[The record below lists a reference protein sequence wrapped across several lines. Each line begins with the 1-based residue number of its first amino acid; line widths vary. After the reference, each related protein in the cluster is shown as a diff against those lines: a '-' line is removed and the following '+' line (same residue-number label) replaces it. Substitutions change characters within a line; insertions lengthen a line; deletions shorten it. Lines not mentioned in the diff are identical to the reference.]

1 MADTTQRALQ
11 LLGLLQARATWQAHE
26 LATELGVTE
35 RTVRRDITRLR
46 DLGYPVHSSRGLDG
60 GYQLGA
66 GRHLP
71 PLLLDDSE
79 AIALVAS
86 LRMKALSGTDEFG
99 EAALRALTKLDHV
112 MPPRLRAIT
121 STLEKASAS
130 LHHEHS
136 AAQQPQQH
144 RTTDLKLLQQLTNAL
159 RDHVLV
165 RFTYHKPSADPTE
178 REVEPAKLLTQ
189 GEYWY
194 LQAFDRGRN
203 DWRTFRLDRITNLH
217 VTTWTFTPRPAPPP
231 ALSADIAQRFRCV
244 ARVQLTAAPEEVAA
258 RIPSAYRSEIEA
270 TDHGSR
276 FITGAPNWADLAWQL
291 LWACRDLGT
300 QLFLDSGPEA
310 DKLRDALRRIA
321 ADAHDAAAN
330 TAHTET
336 HEPNSRARIDS
347 LVGNIPQK

>member
-1 MADTTQRALQ
+1 MADTTQRVLQ

-26 LATELGVTE
+26 LAAKLGVTE

-86 LRMKALSGTDEFG
+86 LRMNALSGTDEFG
-99 EAALRALTKLDHV
+99 EAAFRALTKLDHV

-121 STLEKASAS
+121 HTLTGASAT
-130 LHHEHS
+130 LNHEGS
-136 AAQQPQQH
+136 ATQQQQKSN
-144 RTTDLKLLQQLTNAL
+144 LKLLQQLTNAL

-165 RFTYHKPSADPTE
+165 RFTYHKPSATPTE

-203 DWRTFRLDRITNLH
+203 DWRTFRLDRIAEPH
-217 VTTWTFTPRPAPPP
+217 VTTWTFSPRAAPPP
-231 ALSADIAQRFRCV
+231 ALSTNIAQRFSCV

-258 RIPSAYRSEIEA
+258 RIPSSYRSC
-270 TDHGSR
+270 
-276 FITGAPNWADLAWQL
+276 L
-291 LWACRDLGT
+291 LYTSD
-300 QLFLDSGPEA
+300 
-310 DKLRDALRRIA
+310 A
-321 ADAHDAAAN
+321 AD
-330 TAHTET
+330 E
-336 HEPNSRARIDS
+336 
-347 LVGNIPQK
+347 

>member
-26 LATELGVTE
+26 LAAKLGVTE

-86 LRMKALSGTDEFG
+86 LRMNALSGTDEFG
-99 EAALRALTKLDHV
+99 EAAFRALTKLDHV

-121 STLEKASAS
+121 HTLTGASAT
-130 LHHEHS
+130 LNHEGS
-136 AAQQPQQH
+136 TTQQQQKSN
-144 RTTDLKLLQQLTNAL
+144 LKLLQQLTNAL

-178 REVEPAKLLTQ
+178 REVEPVKLLTQ

-203 DWRTFRLDRITNLH
+203 DWRTFRLDRITNPH
-217 VTTWTFTPRPAPPP
+217 VTTWTFTPRAAPPP

-244 ARVQLTAAPEEVAA
+244 ARVQFTAAPEEVAA

-276 FITGAPNWADLAWQL
+276 FITGAPNWDDLAWHL

-300 QLFLDSGPEA
+300 QLLLDSGPEA
-310 DKLRDALRRIA
+310 DKLRDALRHIA

-330 TAHTET
+330 TAHTGT
-336 HEPNSRARIDS
+336 HDPHSKSKIDS
-347 LVGNIPQK
+347 LVSSIPQK

>member
-1 MADTTQRALQ
+1 MADTTQRVLQ
-11 LLGLLQARATWQAHE
+11 LLGLLQARTTWQAHK
-26 LATELGVTE
+26 LAAELGVTE
-35 RTVRRDITRLR
+35 RTIRRDITRLR

-99 EAALRALTKLDHV
+99 EAALRALAKLDHV

-121 STLEKASAS
+121 HTLEEASAS
-130 LHHEHS
+130 LHHEYS
-136 AAQQPQQH
+136 AAQQ
-144 RTTDLKLLQQLTNAL
+144 RTSDLKLLQQLTNAL
-159 RDHVLV
+159 RDRVLV
-165 RFTYHKPSADPTE
+165 RFTYHKPSANPTE
-178 REVEPAKLLTQ
+178 REVEPTKLLTQ

-203 DWRTFRLDRITNLH
+203 DRRTFRLDRITNLH
-217 VTTWTFTPRPAPPP
+217 VTTWTFTPRAAPPP
-231 ALSADIAQRFRCV
+231 ALSVDIAQRFRCA
-244 ARVQLTAAPEEVAA
+244 ARVQLAAAPEEVAA

-276 FITGAPNWADLAWQL
+276 FVTGAPNWDDLAWHL
-291 LWACRDLGT
+291 LWVCRDLDT
-300 QLFLDSGPEA
+300 HLLLDASPEA
-310 DKLRDALRRIA
+310 DNLRDALRRIA
-321 ADAHDAAAN
+321 ADAHDAEVN
-330 TAHTET
+330 TAHAGT
-336 HEPNSRARIDS
+336 HDPNSKAGIDS
-347 LVGNIPQK
+347 LVNNIPQK

>member
-1 MADTTQRALQ
+1 MADTTQRVLQ

-26 LATELGVTE
+26 LAAKLGVTE

-86 LRMKALSGTDEFG
+86 LRMNALSGTDEFG
-99 EAALRALTKLDHV
+99 EAAFRALTKLDHV

-121 STLEKASAS
+121 HTLTGASTTLNHEGSAT
-130 LHHEHS
+130 
-136 AAQQPQQH
+136 QQQQKSN
-144 RTTDLKLLQQLTNAL
+144 LKLLQQLTNAL

-165 RFTYHKPSADPTE
+165 RFTYHKPSATPTE

-203 DWRTFRLDRITNLH
+203 DWRTFRLDRIAEPH
-217 VTTWTFTPRPAPPP
+217 VTTWTFSPRAAPPP
-231 ALSADIAQRFRCV
+231 ALSTNIAQRFSCA
-244 ARVQLTAAPEEVAA
+244 ARVPLTATPEEVAA
-258 RIPSAYRSEIEA
+258 RIPSTYRSEIEA
-270 TDHGSR
+270 TDHGSS
-276 FITGAPNWADLAWQL
+276 FITGAPDWDDLAWHL
-291 LWACRDLGT
+291 LWVCRDLDT
-300 QLFLDSGPEA
+300 QLLMDSSPEA
-310 DKLRDALRRIA
+310 DHLRDALRRIA
-321 ADAHDAAAN
+321 TDAQNAEAN
-330 TAHTET
+330 TARKVQRC
-336 HEPNSRARIDS
+336 NSCHNAG
-347 LVGNIPQK
+347 V